1 MALGSAGDSGAM
13 PVFELNDPGLPGL
26 CAELAAA
33 RRRIVAGGEAA
44 LAGLAAR
51 LTAVLAAGRA
61 ERASPAAVALL
72 DEIAGLIGELEQEHA
87 AARARLAALARHR
100 RAGRSYTA
108 GPNA

>member
-13 PVFELNDPGLPGL
+13 PVFESNDPGLPGL

-33 RRRIVAGGEAA
+33 RRRIAAGGEAA

-51 LTAVLAAGRA
+51 LTAALATDRPD
-61 ERASPAAVALL
+61 RASPAAVALL
-72 DEIAGLIGELEQEHA
+72 DEIAGLIGELEQERA
-87 AARARLAALARHR
+87 AASARLAALARHR
-100 RAGRSYTA
+100 RAGRSYTS